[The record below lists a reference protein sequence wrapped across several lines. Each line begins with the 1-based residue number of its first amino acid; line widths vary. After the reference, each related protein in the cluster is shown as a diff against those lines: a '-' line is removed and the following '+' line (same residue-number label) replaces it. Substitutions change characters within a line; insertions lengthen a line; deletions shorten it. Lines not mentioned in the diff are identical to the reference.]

1 LPHHNFFFSIYI
13 KFLQKK
19 HPFLICK
26 SPYSIGLWCFYLTA
40 DAKLLCILYGEMKIA
55 VGHIATEARMWR
67 LVVSCMEKMK
77 IAVGHI
83 ATEARMWRLVGM
95 LQPQPATLADA
106 VHLVFG

>member
-1 LPHHNFFFSIYI
+1 
-13 KFLQKK
+13 
-19 HPFLICK
+19 
-26 SPYSIGLWCFYLTA
+26 
-40 DAKLLCILYGEMKIA
+40 
-55 VGHIATEARMWR
+55 MWR